1 MGKITISTQQEKI
14 RLAKLTL
21 VNILNCPNGIIRR
34 QYENKL
40 KQKENMPDQTL
51 DEIRIVQENNKARLY
66 EKKKKMRN
74 VIDELLLENNS
85 DEIISYIMQQ
95 KEEN

>member
-1 MGKITISTQQEKI
+1 
-14 RLAKLTL
+14 
-21 VNILNCPNGIIRR
+21 
-34 QYENKL
+34 
-40 KQKENMPDQTL
+40 MPDQTL

-74 VIDELLLENNS
+74 IIDELLLENNS

-95 KEEN
+95 AEKD

>member
-40 KQKENMPDQTL
+40 KQK
-51 DEIRIVQENNKARLY
+51 
-66 EKKKKMRN
+66 KKGKQCLH
-74 VIDELLLENNS
+74 I
-85 DEIISYIMQQ
+85 Q
-95 KEEN
+95 K